1 MKHEERGRFVVLER
15 RNLKDE
21 NELKIG
27 EKKMKPSSQEK
38 DLDLVV
44 RKIKERELERRS
56 GKLPSLE
63 VETST
68 TRAILAARSPEPR
81 NRKGPGTESSGDRS
95 AEGGRSA
102 GGGWGAGE
110 GRSGGGGRGSR
121 KQEQLLSKISR
132 GPPLLSPATT
142 RVKESRPKGKTI
154 RKAHYDPR
162 EVPEDKANEILAR
175 RLQNDSKCGGRG
187 KTRIMSKAPP
197 RLGSDR
203 GRARPDRIHSFDEDE
218 DGPRYFEDEF

>member
-1 MKHEERGRFVVLER
+1 MKHEERGKFVALER

-21 NELKIG
+21 NELKIS

-63 VETST
+63 TST

-81 NRKGPGTESSGDRS
+81 NRKGTESSGDRS
-95 AEGGRSA
+95 SQGGRSA
-102 GGGWGAGE
+102 GGGWGTGE
-110 GRSGGGGRGSR
+110 GGSGGGGRGSR

-132 GPPLLSPATT
+132 GPPMVAPAPT
-142 RVKESRPKGKTI
+142 RLKEWRPKGRTI

-162 EVPEDKANEILAR
+162 EV
-175 RLQNDSKCGGRG
+175 G
-187 KTRIMSKAPP
+187 
-197 RLGSDR
+197 
-203 GRARPDRIHSFDEDE
+203 
-218 DGPRYFEDEF
+218 